1 MLRKIRSSLNS
12 NPSFIEVYDN
22 EISLDDCQRLIS
34 LFEKYPNKGRGK
46 VVYNGRNEQIDEIKK
61 CIEIPDRYF
70 SKGDVI
76 SNIIASYLKKIINE
90 YMQKYSELNSDYVG
104 RWHVDDIYTFKK
116 YETKDDGFKIWHT
129 EQTMGSASSRVLVW
143 MFYLNDAKSGTEFKY
158 FPTVDAKMGRGIIW
172 PATFTHMHRSESN
185 KGLKY
190 IVSGWMSFF

>member
-46 VVYNGRNEQIDEIKK
+46 VVYNGRNQQIDEIKK

-129 EQTMGSASSRVLVW
+129 EQTNGKSERLLVW
-143 MFYLNDAKSGTEFKY
+143 MFYLNDAKSGTEFKH
-158 FPTVDAKMGRGIIW
+158 FSTVDAKMGRGIIW